1 MKKLLVLLS
10 ILIIIGAVALGVFFF
25 KLNGLVKMGI
35 ERYGSEI
42 AGVTVKLTAAEIS
55 PMSGHGALMGF
66 SIGNPP
72 DFKASEAFK
81 AQEIS
86 IKIDKA
92 SLDTGTIVVLEMTI
106 NSPHIDY
113 ELAGN
118 TNNFAII
125 REHINKR
132 LASTA
137 DSDIAQELDSKV
149 IVINDLYVKNG
160 SINVTAPMIA
170 GGEAYK
176 VVLPDIHLQNVG
188 KGDKPGNLPLIMQ
201 RIMAILTG
209 DVMSAVGNVTVKN
222 FENMVIKEG
231 VANPINDVQKTVNG
245 VGQDVGKDVGKTLE
259 GIIPR

>member
-1 MKKLLVLLS
+1 MKKLLILLS
-10 ILIIIGAVALGVFFF
+10 ILLIIGAVAIGVLFF

-35 ERYGSEI
+35 EKYGSEVT
-42 AGVTVKLTAAEIS
+42 GVPVKLMMAEIS
-55 PMSGHGALMGF
+55 PMSAQGVLSGF

-72 DFKASEAFK
+72 DFKAKEAFK
-81 AQEIS
+81 AEMIS

-92 SLDTGTIVVLEMTI
+92 SLDTNTVVVLEMSI

-118 TNNFAII
+118 SNNFAII
-125 REHINKR
+125 REHINKH
-132 LASTA
+132 LAASGTSEA
-137 DSDIAQELDSKV
+137 EHILDDKV

-222 FENMVIKEG
+222 FEKMVIQGG
-231 VANPINDVQKTVNG
+231 VVNPVNDVQKAV
-245 VGQDVGKDVGKTLE
+245 QDVGGGVGKTIE
-259 GIIPR
+259 NIIPH